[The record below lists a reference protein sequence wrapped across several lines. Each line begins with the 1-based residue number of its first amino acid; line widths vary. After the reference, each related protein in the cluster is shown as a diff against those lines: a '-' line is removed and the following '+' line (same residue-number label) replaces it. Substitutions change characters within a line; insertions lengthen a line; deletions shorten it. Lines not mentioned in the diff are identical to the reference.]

1 MKDMKNVTLIGAS
14 GFVGTALL
22 NELLARGHKVTAVV
36 RNLDKIGV
44 WQMNWRLPNTTTS
57 ALPSD
62 IKKLNRIITRKP

>member
-44 WQMNWRLPNTTTS
+44 SNPNL
-57 ALPSD
+57 AVV
-62 IKKLNRIITRKP
+62 KLMADELETPKHHYERFTIGY

>member
-1 MKDMKNVTLIGAS
+1 MKDMKNVTLIGAI

-44 WQMNWRLPNTTTS
+44 SNPNL
-57 ALPSD
+57 AVA
-62 IKKLNRIITRKP
+62 KLMADELETPKHHYECFTIGY